1 MSGEISVSG
10 HRHRSPPCQL
20 ELIGTQNFYWK
31 FLPDCWARLSGNLK
45 HLFCVLSCAVL
56 CLEIGKFSSCYLVLL
71 WSRVESRPDNIKLL
85 LEKFS
90 TRVLI
95 VTKLQ
100 VTQNFPNTESKYFRL
115 WGGYFACLFVLITT
129 TTYQSFNIIFNKFS
143 FAADQSQDIF
153 ISAISKL
160 ITNWKYFNIL
170 HYKEHEDGRWCWLL

>member
-1 MSGEISVSG
+1 MRGLPVWWY
-10 HRHRSPPCQL
+10 HRQDTGLVSPP
-20 ELIGTQNFYWK
+20 
-31 FLPDCWARLSGNLK
+31 FLPPSLSIGINWDTEFLLEIPAWLLSSIERK
-45 HLFCVLSCAVL
+45 PKTFILCVKLCTVL

-143 FAADQSQDIF
+143 FVADRPDSGQIH
-153 ISAISKL
+153 ISKL
-160 ITNWKYFNIL
+160 IIIFQSIAV
-170 HYKEHEDGRWCWLL
+170 